1 MRIYLFKDYY
11 AVTGWGIM
19 KALIGYGALFI
30 AIGIILAYFIVG
42 LWEFVITIALLI
54 CAYILLCKCSC

>member
-1 MRIYLFKDYY
+1 
-11 AVTGWGIM
+11 M

-30 AIGIILAYFIVG
+30 AIGIILAYFIAG
-42 LWEFVITIALLI
+42 LWEFLITIVLLI